1 MELAVKLDL
10 PLEYATLM
18 IPAAIIYKRMIEELD
33 ASTIWMPGIEL
44 TDGIAYDYAEKYQI
58 IKPAHNFENDILMAA
73 RNIGKRYG
81 VSKPHILHM
90 DMLAVKI
97 FNSMKKIH
105 GMGQRERLLLE
116 IAIHLHDCGKYIS
129 LSNYADCSY
138 NIIMATEIIGLSHRE
153 RNLIAHIVRFNTTK
167 FTYYQELG
175 TASDISPE
183 DYLLIAKLTAIL
195 RLANALDRSHLQ
207 KITNLR
213 AVVKE
218 DKLLLYA
225 ELNKDFTLE
234 QGLLQD
240 KLDFFEEVYNIR
252 PVLKLNRK

>member
-1 MELAVKLDL
+1 M
-10 PLEYATLM
+10 
-18 IPAAIIYKRMIEELD
+18 
-33 ASTIWMPGIEL
+33 
-44 TDGIAYDYAEKYQI
+44 
-58 IKPAHNFENDILMAA
+58 
-73 RNIGKRYG
+73 
-81 VSKPHILHM
+81 
-90 DMLAVKI
+90 
-97 FNSMKKIH
+97 
-105 GMGQRERLLLE
+105 
-116 IAIHLHDCGKYIS
+116 
-129 LSNYADCSY
+129 
-138 NIIMATEIIGLSHRE
+138 
-153 RNLIAHIVRFNTTK
+153 
-167 FTYYQELG
+167 G